1 MPILPMFPLGT
12 ALLPGAGLPLHVFE
26 PRYQQL
32 VHDCMAAPDGPRFGV
47 VLIARG
53 REVGGGEQRNDA
65 GTVARILL
73 DTEIG
78 NGRHVLECV
87 AEERIRVVS
96 WLPDD
101 PYPRAEVEPWPDT
114 ESGPVNLSP
123 LLGSLERL
131 YDLLDRLTEGN
142 APPPPSPSEL
152 PDDPGERLFA
162 IARHVPMGE
171 ADRYAVL
178 STPGPAERLE
188 VLTESVATAIDLASW
203 KLQN

>member
-12 ALLPGAGLPLHVFE
+12 ALLPGAGLPLHIFE

-32 VHDCMAAPDGPRFGV
+32 VHDCMNAPDGPRFGV

-53 REVGGGEQRNDA
+53 REVGGGEQRNDV

-114 ESGPVNLSP
+114 ESGPLDLSP

-131 YDLLDRLTEGN
+131 HELLDRLTDGN

-152 PDDPGERLFA
+152 PDDPGQRLFA

-203 KLQN
+203 KLEN

>member
-53 REVGGGEQRNDA
+53 REVGGGEQRNDV

-101 PYPRAEVEPWPDT
+101 PYPRAEVEAWPDT
-114 ESGPVNLSP
+114 GSGPVDLSP

>member
-32 VHDCMAAPDGPRFGV
+32 VHDCMIAPDGPRFGV

-53 REVGGGEQRNDA
+53 HEVGGGEQRNDV

-73 DTEIG
+73 DSEIG

-87 AEERIRVVS
+87 AEERIRVSS

-114 ESGPVNLSP
+114 ESGPVDLSP
-123 LLGSLERL
+123 LFESLERL
-131 YDLLDRLTEGN
+131 HHLLDRLTDGN

-152 PDDPGERLFA
+152 PEDPGERLFA
-162 IARHVPMGE
+162 IARNVPMGE

-188 VLTESVATAIDLASW
+188 VLTESVATAIDLVSW
-203 KLQN
+203 KLQS

>member
-12 ALLPGAGLPLHVFE
+12 ALLPGAGLPLHIFE

-32 VHDCMAAPDGPRFGV
+32 VHDCMNAPDGPRFGV

-53 REVGGGEQRNDA
+53 REVGGGEQRNDV

-114 ESGPVNLSP
+114 ESGPLDLSP

-131 YDLLDRLTEGN
+131 HELLDRLTDGN

-152 PDDPGERLFA
+152 PDDPGQRLFA

>member
-12 ALLPGAGLPLHVFE
+12 ALLPGAGLPLHIFE

-32 VHDCMAAPDGPRFGV
+32 VHDCMNAPDGPRFGV

-53 REVGGGEQRNDA
+53 REVGGGEQRNDV

-101 PYPRAEVEPWPDT
+101 PYPRAEVEAWPDT
-114 ESGPVNLSP
+114 ESGPLDLSP

-131 YDLLDRLTEGN
+131 HELLDRLTDGN

-152 PDDPGERLFA
+152 PDDPGQRLFA

>member
-32 VHDCMAAPDGPRFGV
+32 VRDCSTAPDGPRFGV

-53 REVGGGEQRNDA
+53 HEVGGGDQRNHV

-78 NGRHVLECV
+78 GGRHVLECV
-87 AEERIRVVS
+87 AEERIRIDH

-114 ESGPVNLSP
+114 DSGPVDMAP
-123 LLGSLERL
+123 LMEALERL
-131 YDLLDRLTEGN
+131 HDLLDRLTDGN
-142 APPPPSPSEL
+142 APPLPSPTEL
-152 PDDPGERLFA
+152 PDDPGARLFA
-162 IARHVPMGE
+162 IARHIPMGE

-178 STPGPAERLE
+178 ATPGPAERVE

>member
-12 ALLPGAGLPLHVFE
+12 ALLPGAGLPLHIFE

-32 VHDCMAAPDGPRFGV
+32 VHDCMNAPDGPRFGV

-53 REVGGGEQRNDA
+53 REVGGGEQRNDV

-78 NGRHVLECV
+78 NGRHALECV

-114 ESGPVNLSP
+114 ESGPLDLSP

-131 YDLLDRLTEGN
+131 HELLDRLTDGN

-152 PDDPGERLFA
+152 PDDPGQRLFA